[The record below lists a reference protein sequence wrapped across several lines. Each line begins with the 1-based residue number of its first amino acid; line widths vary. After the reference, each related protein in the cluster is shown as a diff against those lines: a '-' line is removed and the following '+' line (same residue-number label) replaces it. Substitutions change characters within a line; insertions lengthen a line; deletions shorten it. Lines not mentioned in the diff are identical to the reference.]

1 MNRRSFNKVLATSI
15 GSIALNS
22 RVAAMEEDQP
32 KKSRIKP
39 KRLKTGDTIG
49 LISPSS
55 SIPES
60 RYLKA
65 IGNIES
71 MGFKVK
77 IGKFALQ
84 RNGYLAGTDDERLDD
99 LHCMFE
105 DESVNGIWCLRGGY
119 GATRILDKIN
129 YRLIRNNPKVF
140 IGYSD
145 VTALLQAF
153 QLKCGLVC
161 FHGPVA
167 NSEYSPY
174 TLEHVRNILMNP
186 TDTYTITGHP
196 ENYEGQTRPG
206 FFSNVIT
213 GGTARGVLT
222 GGNLSLIAAMT
233 GTDYEW
239 ETKNKLLFLEDLEEK
254 PYRIDRMLTQLRLTG
269 ELQRGSGLMLGIFD
283 KCQPG
288 ASDESLSLIDM
299 FKDRLADLNIPTIY
313 GMSFG
318 HITNQFTIP
327 LGIEAE
333 LNTEQ
338 NTLTLLES
346 AVE

>member
-1 MNRRSFNKVLATSI
+1 MAV
-15 GSIALNS
+15 NS
-22 RVAAMEEDQP
+22 SLSAMDDDQP
-32 KKSRIKP
+32 RKGRIKP
-39 KRLKTGDTIG
+39 RRLKTGDTIG

-55 SIPES
+55 PIPES

-77 IGKFALQ
+77 VGKYALN
-84 RNGYLAGTDDERLDD
+84 RTGYLAGSDDERLDD

-105 DESVNGIWCLRGGY
+105 DESVHGIWCLRGGY

-129 YRLIRNNPKVF
+129 YHLIRQNPKVF

-153 QLKCGLVC
+153 YLKCGLVC

-167 NSEYSPY
+167 NSEYTPY
-174 TLEHVRNILMNP
+174 TLEHARNILMNP
-186 TDTYTITGHP
+186 TDTYTIGGHP
-196 ENYEGQTRPG
+196 ENYFEQTRPG
-206 FFSNVIT
+206 FFTKVIT
-213 GGTARGVLT
+213 GGIARGILT

-239 ETKNKLLFLEDLEEK
+239 ETKRKLLFLEDLEEK
-254 PYRIDRMLTQLRLTG
+254 PYRIDRMLTQLKMTG
-269 ELQRGSGLMLGIFD
+269 ELQRASGLMLGIFD

-288 ASDESLSLIDM
+288 STDESLSLIDM
-299 FKDRLADLNIPTIY
+299 FTDRLTDLNIPTLY

-333 LNTEQ
+333 LNTEL